1 MRKLLF
7 NLVMLGFVSV
17 GWSQVESN
25 ELLRLPGSPE
35 FKGVSDN
42 YYYFVENDDSKVSW
56 EAVLGHENRALNI
69 VIMMGRERDKFQ
81 TVKVGLGSRYSDL
94 MSIYKGRS
102 LRLVKDIDSDR
113 LFWSPMQSVLNKP
126 FENTVFS

>member
-7 NLVMLGFVSV
+7 NLVLLGFASA
-17 GWSQVESN
+17 GWSQAESN
-25 ELLRLPGSPE
+25 ELLSFTVRSE

-42 YYYFVENDDSKVSW
+42 YYYVVENDFSDISR
-56 EAVLGHENRALNI
+56 EALL
-69 VIMMGRERDKFQ
+69 GRENNALHIMTMKGTARDNCQIRKA
-81 TVKVGLGSRYSDL
+81 GLVVRYSDL